1 MANKYGIELKLTY
14 GTWNCSVPKKCK
26 SVVTALKQNI
36 RRTMRNGF
44 FDNFSRAMPVK
55 VDAPFMRINTFEQE
69 PFVKVELNEKHVKVC
84 SVGSDLEINYDGP
97 INVTMCWRIH

>member
-1 MANKYGIELKLTY
+1 MAKKCGIELKLTY

-26 SVVTALKQNI
+26 NFATALKQDI

-55 VDAPFMRINTFEQE
+55 V
-69 PFVKVELNEKHVKVC
+69 ELNEKHVKVRP
-84 SVGSDLEINYDGP
+84 VGSDLEINYDGP
-97 INVTMCWRIH
+97 INVTMCWRVH